1 MTQIK
6 NIGRFCPNDDAGY
19 IINEANQT
27 KIASAYSDLI
37 EKVILTYKRKLGS
50 SLHSIYLRGSIPRGL
65 GILGVSDLD
74 TICITK
80 DRMKDTDL
88 AWISKAEEELNN
100 SFPCVSGIE
109 MSVYSIED
117 VCDTQS
123 FSIIPFMIKT
133 HSVCVLGED
142 VSSLLPSYKADK
154 TLANH
159 HIVHLKGQIE
169 QARMEL
175 QNNEDK
181 EDVLDCCSWIMKI
194 IVRAGLAFVLD
205 YEKHYTR
212 DLYPAYEVFAKHY
225 PQYKANMS
233 QALEYAINPVS
244 DWKQLVAF
252 LDELEERLVREADKW
267 LLHHNPH
274 RVRNMKLH
282 S

>member
-1 MTQIK
+1 LTQIK
-6 NIGRFCPNDDAGY
+6 NIGRFCSNDASGY
-19 IINEANQT
+19 IINESNQT
-27 KIASAYSDLI
+27 KIAPDYNDLI
-37 EKVILTYKRKLGS
+37 EKVILTYKSQLAS
-50 SLHSIYLRGSIPRGL
+50 NLHSIYIRGSIPRGL

-100 SFPCVSGIE
+100 SFSCVNGIE
-109 MSVYSIED
+109 MSFYPIED
-117 VCDTQS
+117 FCDTQS

-133 HSVCVLGED
+133 HSICVLGED
-142 VSSLLPSYKADK
+142 VSSYLPSYKADK

-169 QARMEL
+169 QAKKEL
-175 QNNEDK
+175 QDNDDK

-205 YEKHYTR
+205 HEKRYTR
-212 DLYPAYEVFAKHY
+212 DLYPAYEIFAKHY
-225 PQYKANMS
+225 PQYKPNMR
-233 QALEYAINPVS
+233 QALEYAINPTS
-244 DWKQLVAF
+244 NWKQLVAF
-252 LDELEERLVREADKW
+252 LDELEEWLVKEADNW

-274 RVRNMKLH
+274 KL
-282 S
+282 